1 MAETFTDS
9 KGVVFPLNPFG
20 RPQGFFDGN
29 TFRYPNFGSAPAAA
43 TPAVDPTPVVTPLA
57 LPAFRLPSSVGLQQ
71 YQDTSGGAMPDE
83 FSATSQFGVSPDPM
97 TGLAGG
103 GVVNEN
109 PSNVSTTVGSGGLF
123 GGQIRPQSATS
134 LGEGLGSLSGVPAVS
149 VLGGVLGGMASGR
162 GGRGIGGQAIGTT
175 LGTLALGPIGALLGT
190 PFGRIG
196 DLLDMQ
202 DDLGLQDTRGFFGT
216 LGYGFGLGES
226 LDEQMMS
233 YYGIPDYQTQSFEEQ
248 EEEDEADFFADID
261 PYSSL
266 SDAFSVVSDVSGDMG
281 EAFDESDPGE
291 MGDDF

>member
-29 TFRYPNFGSAPAAA
+29 TFKYPNFGTASAAA

-83 FSATSQFGVSPDPM
+83 APATSAFGVSPDPM

-103 GVVNEN
+103 GAVNEN

-123 GGQIRPQSATS
+123 GGPISPQSATS

-202 DDLGLQDTRGFFGT
+202 DDLALQDTRGFFGT

-248 EEEDEADFFADID
+248 EEEDAADFFADID
-261 PYSSL
+261 PYSAL
-266 SDAFSVVSDVSGDMG
+266 SDAFGPGDMGGDMG

>member
-29 TFRYPNFGSAPAAA
+29 TFKYPNFGTASAAA

-83 FSATSQFGVSPDPM
+83 APATSAFGVSPDPM

-103 GVVNEN
+103 GAVNEN

-123 GGQIRPQSATS
+123 GGPISPQSATS

-202 DDLGLQDTRGFFGT
+202 DDLALQDTRGFFGT

-261 PYSSL
+261 PYSAL
-266 SDAFSVVSDVSGDMG
+266 SDAFGPGDMGGDMG